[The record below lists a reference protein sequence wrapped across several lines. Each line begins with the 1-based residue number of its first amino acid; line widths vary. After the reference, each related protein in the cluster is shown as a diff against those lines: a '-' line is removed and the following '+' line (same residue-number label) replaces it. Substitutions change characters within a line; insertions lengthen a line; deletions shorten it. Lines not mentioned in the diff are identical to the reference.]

1 MSRPASPRVLPFTD
15 DLDLTLPDLE
25 SVYTENPDLQPEVEN
40 LVEMQD
46 VEVSERAQQLLE
58 SVQDDLMLQPQD
70 STDSLDV
77 DLKEYN
83 DFEKSDDL

>member
-1 MSRPASPRVLPFTD
+1 MLPFTD